1 MAPSTATWPAAVSER
16 SATLVHGAPRRATVL
31 AAFPT
36 ALYLQ
41 VGGHAD
47 VLPVVARHALRLPTA
62 LAVATSLP
70 TVGWGAQ
77 PGDEVVVGEGEV
89 RLAGVTLRAVRTWR
103 PHPTPRATTHPAVG
117 AFATLALPWRS
128 PARALTA
135 LLLGR
140 DRAAHTLGERV
151 GALVGA
157 GPGLTP
163 SGDDV
168 LCGVLLGLRLHPR
181 GAASLVDELWHAVA
195 PRLTATTS
203 LSASLLREAADGYAV
218 EPVTRLL
225 HRLASPGSAAS
236 SAAASSRE
244 GAAVTQ
250 AVQDVLAIGHTSG
263 ADLLGGLAGCLDAL
277 NPAPA
282 TAPPPLTAPPALT
295 APSATATASASSL
308 SAIPQSTTPL
318 SATPRSLP

>member
-1 MAPSTATWPAAVSER
+1 MGRSATTWPAAVSER
-16 SATLVHGAPRRATVL
+16 SARLVQGAPRHATVL

-47 VLPVVARHALRLPTA
+47 VLPVVTRDGLRLPTA

-77 PGDEVVVGEGEV
+77 PGDSVIVGGGDV
-89 RLAGVTLRAVRTWR
+89 HLPGVTVRAVRTWR
-103 PHPTPRATTHPAVG
+103 PQPARRGSAAVVG
-117 AFATLALPWRS
+117 GHLATLPLPWRA
-128 PARALTA
+128 PARALA
-135 LLLGR
+135 RVLLSDQATPYLL
-140 DRAAHTLGERV
+140 AKRV
-151 GALVGA
+151 GTLVGA

-181 GAASLVDELWHAVA
+181 GSAALVADLWREVQ

-203 LSASLLREAADGYAV
+203 LSASLLREAADGYAA
-218 EPVTRLL
+218 EPVALL
-225 HRLASPGSAAS
+225 LQRLAAVGSLRSGEAATLS
-236 SAAASSRE
+236 DAAR
-244 GAAVTQ
+244 G
-250 AVQDVLAIGHTSG
+250 VLAIGHTSG

-277 NPAPA
+277 DAPSAVTAPA
-282 TAPPPLTAPPALT
+282 APPPAPVA
-295 APSATATASASSL
+295 STATL
-308 SAIPQSTTPL
+308 LP
-318 SATPRSLP
+318 ATPRSLP